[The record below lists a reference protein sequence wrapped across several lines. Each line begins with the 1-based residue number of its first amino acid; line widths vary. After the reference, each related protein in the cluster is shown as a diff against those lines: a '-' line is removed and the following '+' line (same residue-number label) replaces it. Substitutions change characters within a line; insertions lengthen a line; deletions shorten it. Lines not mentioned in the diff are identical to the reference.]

1 MITTFNGTTQY
12 DIYNQAVK
20 LSSFDEIKDTFL
32 AQLDNNIDFTDNQKN
47 AIKLAAEKLRY
58 YPDSSPAIQDGV
70 LLGIVNMGWDIV
82 GASGVDALT
91 VQQRINILDGVLAV
105 CKSII
110 LAESDRL
117 ANISTLNSHL
127 NYGYGYGSNGYGYGF
142 DNLDFFQVF

>member
-12 DIYNQAVK
+12 DVYIKALQ
-20 LSSFDEIKDTFL
+20 LSSFDYIKDIFL
-32 AQLDNNIDFTDNQKN
+32 AQLDNNEDFSDNEKT

-91 VQQRINILDGVLAV
+91 INQRINILDGVLAV

-117 ANISTLNSHL
+117 ATVASSNSHL
-127 NYGYGYGSNGYGYGF
+127 NYGYGYGNNGYGYGF